1 MGEADCDLRLY
12 LVTFTCDTPVAEA
25 VLDAARERIGT
36 CRLGAIEVQP
46 PQGQTPATSR
56 TEDID
61 DCHLP
66 SAFYEK
72 PWERQAIDCILYIRQ
87 RAEEWLESAVVLV
100 ILPGD
105 KEIRKLESFWFQ
117 TKGHKDWVLLN
128 VTSATPKKKCQ
139 MIRRKL

>member
-1 MGEADCDLRLY
+1 MGGADCDLWLY
-12 LVTFTCDTPVAEA
+12 LTTATWDTPVAK
-25 VLDAARERIGT
+25 AALAATRERLGP
-36 CRLGAIEVQP
+36 CPLGAIEVQP
-46 PQGQTPATSR
+46 PQGQPPATSR
-56 TEDID
+56 TEDIHD
-61 DCHLP
+61 RNLP
-66 SAFYEK
+66 SNFYDQ
-72 PWERQAIDCILYIRQ
+72 PWERQAIDCILYIR
-87 RAEEWLESAVVLV
+87 RWAEEWQQSAVVLV